1 MAVVCE
7 TDIRLPYFHT
17 RQAVKSNCLI
27 MRKVL
32 LHSIYFSLD
41 VDISQQGDY
50 LDVCK
55 ERKAALT
62 IHAVKYIV
70 FIRLSKTTLLD
81 LRQTHHLG
89 ECNVQLNRTFALN
102 ARVH

>member
-1 MAVVCE
+1 
-7 TDIRLPYFHT
+7 
-17 RQAVKSNCLI
+17 
-27 MRKVL
+27 MRKCS
-32 LHSIYFSLD
+32 SIAFTFHWD

-70 FIRLSKTTLLD
+70 FIRSSKTTLLD
-81 LRQTHHLG
+81 LRQMHLLG
-89 ECNVQLNRTFALN
+89 ECNMQLNRKFALN
-102 ARVH
+102 A